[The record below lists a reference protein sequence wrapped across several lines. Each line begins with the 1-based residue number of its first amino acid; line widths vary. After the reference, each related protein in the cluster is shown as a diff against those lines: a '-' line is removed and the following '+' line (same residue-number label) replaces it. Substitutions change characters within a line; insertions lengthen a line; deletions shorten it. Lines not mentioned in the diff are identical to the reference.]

1 MEQES
6 SDVATVRA
14 KCVCVPLA
22 RIAPRSVIPV
32 TKPMNRSVRLMP
44 DAMPPR
50 LGGMTLIDTFAVS
63 LLSNPVPHPVTTI
76 PIATT
81 A

>member
-1 MEQES
+1 MRLCP
-6 SDVATVRA
+6 VRQDRPEA
-14 KCVCVPLA
+14 M
-22 RIAPRSVIPV
+22 IPV
-32 TKPMNRSVRLMP
+32 TKPINRSVSLMS

-50 LGGMTLIDTFAVS
+50 SGGMMLIDTFAVS
-63 LLSNPVPHPVTTI
+63 LLSNPAPHPVTTI